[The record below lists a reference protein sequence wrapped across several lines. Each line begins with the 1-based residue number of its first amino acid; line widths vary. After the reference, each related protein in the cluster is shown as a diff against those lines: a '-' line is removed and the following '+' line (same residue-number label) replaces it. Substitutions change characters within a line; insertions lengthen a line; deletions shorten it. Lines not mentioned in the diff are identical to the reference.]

1 MPRTGPAHGSVR
13 PWRLL
18 IPAIALAFLSPT
30 GIRSTPVFAAPGA
43 SSDLDALVQS
53 AIDGVPAEKASEV
66 VAWILEAHEGTTGYH
81 AISPAS
87 LFQSGQPNQDLVLDT
102 ASGSLRVD
110 DFFDQCAYAPVHLP
124 QGSTVVAFLMW
135 VRDNN
140 PADDSTATLRRFRID
155 GATGVQE
162 LAAVTSSG
170 SGAGSRIFSDFT
182 IANGVVDNATF
193 WYFVYVCLPS
203 FSDSDGPTELRGL
216 YLSYS
221 F

>member
-13 PWRLL
+13 SWRLL
-18 IPAIALAFLSPT
+18 IPAIALALLPLT
-30 GIRSTPVFAAPGA
+30 GHRTTPAFAAPGGSA
-43 SSDLDALVQS
+43 SLDALVQS
-53 AIDGVPAEKASEV
+53 TLEGVPAERAGEV
-66 VAWILEAHEGTTGYH
+66 VAWLLGAHEGTTGYH

-87 LFQSGQPNQDLVLDT
+87 LFQSGQPSQDLVLDT
-102 ASGSLRVD
+102 TSGSLRVD
-110 DFFDQCAYAPVHLP
+110 DSFEQCGYAPVHLP
-124 QGSTVVAFLMW
+124 QGSTVVAFILW
-135 VRDNN
+135 VRDANS
-140 PADDSTATLRRFRID
+140 ADDSTATLRRFRID
-155 GATGVQE
+155 GATGVEE
-162 LAAVTSSG
+162 LAAVTSSS

-193 WYFVYVCLPS
+193 WYFVYVCLPP